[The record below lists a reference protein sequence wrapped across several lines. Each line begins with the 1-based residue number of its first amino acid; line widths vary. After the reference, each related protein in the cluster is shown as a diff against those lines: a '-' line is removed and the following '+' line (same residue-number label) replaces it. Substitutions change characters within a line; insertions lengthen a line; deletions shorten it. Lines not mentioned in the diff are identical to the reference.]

1 MKTATR
7 PQELESLGH
16 LLQSSLESRLSQPV
30 PIEVW
35 CRLQEETLMV
45 LAQHPADVEL
55 NPQQTFDFF
64 EQTILEQQQLFSQQ
78 VKLYLRASG
87 QKQPY
92 ASYSFMVEQ
101 ENATTNLEENL
112 EEDSDSSSFP
122 NFSTTEELNEEE
134 ELETKSR
141 ESKETSAR
149 ETEQEHS
156 WDQPIPQE
164 DDSKVDEDPPEKPQV
179 QKDIPKK
186 DLLPLVVAGAG
197 LSLVV
202 FLSSL
207 FVLSRPCVLGQCR
220 EIVLA
225 QELSNQSKKTLQK
238 PQSGKEVLEA
248 QKQLQEAINIL
259 ETIPLWSGQH
269 GKAQELIK
277 AYQTQGQQ
285 VNKMIMAM
293 KTGARAGY
301 KGENPP
307 HPASQWIEAQSL
319 WREAIAQLEQLPT
332 QSNLQPLAQEKI
344 KAYKSNLAQT
354 NQRLVKE
361 RQAQTLI
368 QSAKDVALI
377 AQARQGVAQSLEHWQ
392 LVYATWQEAMKR
404 LKKVSQG
411 TTGYAEAQQLSGLY
425 APKMASALGRR
436 NEEQAAANIYNQGI
450 KFAEL
455 ATKAQA
461 NNQLS
466 TAFSNWRNALAVMNQ
481 VPSNSFYHGK
491 AQANIVPYTNNL
503 KQVQVQLQLA
513 LKLQQ
518 ARSDLNQTCQGKTK
532 VCHYT
537 INKNLIKV
545 QLTPTYMEKVRQ
557 TALNA
562 QAKGDSIAQSGVV
575 NHILTLGEAL
585 EAISDNVKIPLE
597 VNAPDGSIIQSHTP
611 AI

>member
-30 PIEVW
+30 PIQVW

-64 EQTILEQQQLFSQQ
+64 EQTILEQPQSFSQQ

-92 ASYSFMVEQ
+92 ASYSFMVEPAS
-101 ENATTNLEENL
+101 ATTPLDEEL
-112 EEDSDSSSFP
+112 DTSSFP
-122 NFSTTEELNEEE
+122 NYPTEEEMEEQSVLTE
-134 ELETKSR
+134 PR
-141 ESKETSAR
+141 ESSDTSTSGA
-149 ETEQEHS
+149 TQEHP
-156 WDQPIPQE
+156 WDQPIPRE
-164 DDSKVDEDPPEKPQV
+164 DDSTADEAPPEEPQV
-179 QKDIPKK
+179 KEATPKK

-202 FLSSL
+202 FFSSL

-220 EIVLA
+220 EIALA
-225 QELSNQSKKTLQK
+225 QELSNQSQKTLQR

-248 QKQLQEAINIL
+248 QQQLTDAIKIL
-259 ETIPLWSGQH
+259 ETIPLWSGEH
-269 GKAQELIK
+269 RKAQELIK
-277 AYQTQGQQ
+277 AYQAQGEQ
-285 VNKMIMAM
+285 VNKMIAAM

-307 HPASQWIEAQSL
+307 HPAPQWIEAQNL

-332 QSNLQPLAQEKI
+332 QSSLQPLAQEKI
-344 KAYKSNLAQT
+344 KSYKSNLAQT

-368 QSAKDVALI
+368 KSAKDVALI

-392 LVYATWQEAMKR
+392 LVYATWQEAINR
-404 LKKVSQG
+404 LKKVHQG
-411 TTGYAEAQQLSGLY
+411 TTGYVEAQDLSGLY
-425 APKMASALGRR
+425 APKMATALSRK
-436 NEEQAAANIYNQGI
+436 NEEQIAANTYNQGLR
-450 KFAEL
+450 L
-455 ATKAQA
+455 ADLARNAQT

-466 TAFSNWRNALAVMNQ
+466 VAVTNWRNALTFMNQ

-491 AQANIVPYTNNL
+491 AQAIAASYTNNL

-518 ARSDLNQTCQGKTK
+518 ARRDLNQTCQGKTK
-532 VCHYT
+532 VCNYT

-611 AI
+611 AT

>member
-30 PIEVW
+30 PIQVR

-64 EQTILEQQQLFSQQ
+64 EQTILEQPQSFSQQ

-92 ASYSFMVEQ
+92 ASYSFMVEPAS
-101 ENATTNLEENL
+101 ATTPLDEDEEL
-112 EEDSDSSSFP
+112 DTSSFP
-122 NFSTTEELNEEE
+122 NYPTEEEMEEQSVLTE
-134 ELETKSR
+134 PR
-141 ESKETSAR
+141 ESSETS
-149 ETEQEHS
+149 TSGGTQEHP
-156 WDQPIPQE
+156 WDQPIPRE
-164 DDSKVDEDPPEKPQV
+164 DDSKADEVPPEEPQV
-179 QKDIPKK
+179 QEATPKK
-186 DLLPLVVAGAG
+186 DLLPLAVAGAG

-202 FLSSL
+202 FFSSL

-220 EIVLA
+220 EIALA
-225 QELSNQSKKTLQK
+225 QELSNQSQKTLQR

-248 QKQLQEAINIL
+248 QQQLTDAIKIL
-259 ETIPLWSGQH
+259 ETIPPWSGEH

-277 AYQTQGQQ
+277 AYQAQGEQ

-307 HPASQWIEAQSL
+307 HPAPQWIEAQNL

-332 QSNLQPLAQEKI
+332 QSSLQPLAQEKI
-344 KAYKSNLAQT
+344 KSYKSNLAQT

-368 QSAKDVALI
+368 KSAKDAALI

-392 LVYATWQEAMKR
+392 LVYATWQEAINR
-404 LKKVSQG
+404 LKKVPQG
-411 TTGYAEAQQLSGLY
+411 TTGYVEAQDLSGLY
-425 APKMASALGRR
+425 APKMATALSRK
-436 NEEQAAANIYNQGI
+436 NEEQIAANTYNQGLR
-450 KFAEL
+450 L
-455 ATKAQA
+455 ADLARNAQT

-466 TAFSNWRNALAVMNQ
+466 VAVTNWRNALTFMNQ

-491 AQANIVPYTNNL
+491 AQAIAASYTNNL

-518 ARSDLNQTCQGKTK
+518 ARRDLNQTCQGKTK
-532 VCHYT
+532 VCNYT

-597 VNAPDGSIIQSHTP
+597 VNAPDGSIIQSHTAP
-611 AI
+611 

>member
-7 PQELESLGH
+7 PQELESLGQ

-30 PIEVW
+30 PIEVL
-35 CRLQEETLMV
+35 CRLHEETLMV

-55 NPQQTFDFF
+55 NPEQTFEFF
-64 EQTILEQQQLFSQQ
+64 EQTILEQQQSFSQQ
-78 VKLYLRASG
+78 VKLYLRAAG

-101 ENATTNLEENL
+101 AIATTNFEEESDTSNL
-112 EEDSDSSSFP
+112 P
-122 NFSTTEELNEEE
+122 NFYSAEEIKEEE
-134 ELETKSR
+134 KLESEPK
-141 ESKETSAR
+141 ESSETSGYGAS
-149 ETEQEHS
+149 QEHP

-164 DDSKVDEDPPEKPQV
+164 KQEDSPLEDTVSEEPQV
-179 QKDIPKK
+179 QKNTPKK
-186 DLLPLVVAGAG
+186 DLLPLVVAGAS
-197 LSLVV
+197 LSLAV
-202 FLSSL
+202 FLGSL
-207 FVLSRPCVLGQCR
+207 FVLTRPCVLGQCR
-220 EIVLA
+220 EITLA
-225 QELSNQSKKTLQK
+225 SELSNQSQKTLQK

-248 QKQLQEAINIL
+248 QQQLEEAIKLL
-259 ETIPLWSGQH
+259 ETIPPWSGEH
-269 GKAQELIK
+269 NKAQELIK
-277 AYQTQGQQ
+277 AYQAQGAD
-285 VNKMIMAM
+285 VTKMVAAM
-293 KTGARAGY
+293 KTGARAGF

-307 HPASQWIEAQSL
+307 HPPSVWIEAQSL

-332 QSNLQPLAQEKI
+332 QSNLQPLAQAKI
-344 KAYKSNLAQT
+344 KDYKNNLAQT

-361 RQAQTLI
+361 RQAQELI
-368 QSAKDVALI
+368 KAAKDVALI
-377 AQARQGVAQSLEHWQ
+377 AEARQGVAQSLEHWQ
-392 LVYATWQEAMKR
+392 LVYSTWQEAMKR

-411 TTGYAEAQQLSGLY
+411 TTGYAQAQQLSGLY
-425 APKMASALGRR
+425 SPKMASALARR
-436 NEEQAAANIYNQGI
+436 NEEQAAVNIYNQGI

-455 ATKAQA
+455 ARNAQT

-481 VPSNSFYHGK
+481 VPSNSFYHGR
-491 AQANIVPYTNNL
+491 AQANVVPYTNNL

-518 ARSDLNQTCQGKTK
+518 ARSDLDKTCQGKTK
-532 VCHYT
+532 VCNYT
-537 INKNLIKV
+537 MNKNLIKV

-611 AI
+611 AT